1 MRRASWFVAAAL
13 IVAVTVGADRPG
25 QVGKKPVP
33 RGGDA
38 AKVPAGSPAVANSGR
53 TKAFASSPDPRATS
67 LFRSAE
73 NLEKAGKKPG
83 AIGLY
88 RDVMIRFP
96 TSPEAP
102 ASATRIKAL
111 GGKVPTQAE
120 INPAPPAEKAN
131 FTRAP
136 KPRYASQEANR
147 AALDQ
152 AVGGMIGDAMS
163 QPAAT
168 GPAGGYLTKGSYSP

>member
-1 MRRASWFVAAAL
+1 MRRAFWFVATA
-13 IVAVTVGADRPG
+13 IVVAGSGGADGPG

-33 RGGDA
+33 RAGDD
-38 AKVPAGSPAVANSGR
+38 AKAPPRSPAVANPR
-53 TKAFASSPDPRATS
+53 RPKAAASPDPRASS

-73 NLEKAGKKPG
+73 NLEKAGKNPG

-88 RDVMIRFP
+88 RDVIIRYP
-96 TSPEAP
+96 ASPEAS
-102 ASATRIKAL
+102 ASAARIMAL

-136 KPRYASQEANR
+136 KPRYASQEATR
-147 AALDQ
+147 AAVDQ
-152 AVGGMIGDAMS
+152 ALGGMVGDAMS
-163 QPAAT
+163 RSAAPS
-168 GPAGGYLTKGSYSP
+168 PAGGYQAGGAYSP